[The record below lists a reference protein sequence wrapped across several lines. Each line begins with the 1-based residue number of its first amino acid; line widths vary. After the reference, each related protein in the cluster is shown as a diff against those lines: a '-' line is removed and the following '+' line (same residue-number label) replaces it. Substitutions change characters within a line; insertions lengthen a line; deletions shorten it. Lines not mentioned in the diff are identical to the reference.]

1 MQTVKP
7 NMAAWVAALLAV
19 LLLNYAS
26 VVSSTMQVEMALPG
40 AMGPLCAPPTAPAS
54 PSAAKAASG
63 RPLVAHP
70 QTSHEHP
77 AVCAF
82 CSAAMHAPTLG
93 SVLSLRPSVA
103 VLFAG
108 YSTVSALGPRGPP
121 ALEPRARGPPS
132 DLTPL

>member
-26 VVSSTMQVEMALPG
+26 VVSSTMQVEMALPV
-40 AMGPLCAPPTAPAS
+40 AMGPLCAPAPAS

-63 RPLVAHP
+63 RLVVAHP

-108 YSTVSALGPRGPP
+108 YSTVSAHGPRGPP
-121 ALEPRARGPPS
+121 ALQPRARGPPS